1 MPATPEHCNEM
12 STRAYLVVCGGR
24 VSLVGLGSLR
34 RPKEGVSVP
43 CVGGLGG
50 EQIIKLSLD
59 ALRERGQLLASGPPS
74 GTSPA

>member
-1 MPATPEHCNEM
+1 M

-74 GTSPA
+74 DTSPA